1 MLSLQSRQLWEAATS
16 FPAFNTILEKDK
28 HGKHV
33 LEGDNPTTKA
43 FGNGRGEGK
52 PATGG
57 IASA

>member
-1 MLSLQSRQLWEAATS
+1 MLSLQSCQLWEAATS
-16 FPAFNTILEKDK
+16 FPAFNTVLGKDK

-43 FGNGRGEGK
+43 FGSGKGEGR

-57 IASA
+57 IA